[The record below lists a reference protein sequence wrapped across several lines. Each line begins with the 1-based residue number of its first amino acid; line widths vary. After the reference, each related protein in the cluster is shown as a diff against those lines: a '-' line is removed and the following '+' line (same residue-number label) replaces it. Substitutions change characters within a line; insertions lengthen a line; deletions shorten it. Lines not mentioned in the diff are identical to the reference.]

1 MPTDN
6 PRDRLL
12 KQVVLRAAT
21 SPISLFLVTSGV
33 LLVTSPV
40 AWPVGGVL
48 LAAEGAWLWSRI
60 RDPSYAR
67 ASSEDLQRRRW
78 DGLVERLE
86 AISGML
92 DRDTALALAAIVEA
106 QERLLAACGS
116 VTMVLP
122 HTRAELMSLLEHCLS
137 LAEKRYR
144 LQNYLAA
151 CNVADAQRQAGQLEA
166 RIEQTQDPI
175 TRELYS
181 RALDQK
187 RQELENYVRLDESV
201 ARIDGQLTAVRCTFD
216 NMLSKVLRTQT
227 AHGNGSG
234 DSTDAVFAELNHLA
248 SGVAALESSL
258 QETLTVRGA
267 G

>member
-1 MPTDN
+1 MRIDN
-6 PRDRLL
+6 SRDRLL
-12 KQVVLRAAT
+12 KQVILRAAT
-21 SPISLFLVTSGV
+21 SPVSLFLTTSG
-33 LLVTSPV
+33 
-40 AWPVGGVL
+40 AL
-48 LAAEGAWLWSRI
+48 LATSSLTWPLGAMMFLAEGVWLWSRI
-60 RDPSYAR
+60 RDPRSAR

-78 DGLVERLE
+78 DALVERLE
-86 AISGML
+86 ALSGVL

-122 HTRAELMSLLEHCLS
+122 HTRAELMLLLEHCLS

-151 CNVADAQRQAGQLEA
+151 CNVSEAQRQAGQLEA
-166 RIEQTQDPI
+166 RVEQTHDPV

-227 AHGNGSG
+227 AHGGGSG
-234 DSTDAVFAELNHLA
+234 DSADAVFAELNHLA
-248 SGVAALESSL
+248 NGVAALESSL
-258 QETLTVRGA
+258 EETLSVRGA